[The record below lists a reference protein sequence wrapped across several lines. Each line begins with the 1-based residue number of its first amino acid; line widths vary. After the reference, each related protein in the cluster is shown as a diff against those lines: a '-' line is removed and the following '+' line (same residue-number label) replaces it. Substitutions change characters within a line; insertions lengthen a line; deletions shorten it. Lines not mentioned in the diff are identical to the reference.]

1 MSNNA
6 LAISYFE
13 MPNPVMEWLIINVK
27 FYLYEYFFCFPTS
40 LCGSGAPLNAAHINS
55 SSA

>member
-27 FYLYEYFFCFPTS
+27 FLF
-40 LCGSGAPLNAAHINS
+40 I
-55 SSA
+55 

>member
-27 FYLYEYFFCFPTS
+27 FYLYKYFFYFHTS

>member
-27 FYLYEYFFCFPTS
+27 FYLYEYFFVS
-40 LCGSGAPLNAAHINS
+40 LHPFAGAVRRLMRRT
-55 SSA
+55 

>member
-27 FYLYEYFFCFPTS
+27 FYLYEYFLF
-40 LCGSGAPLNAAHINS
+40 LYIPLREQCAA
-55 SSA
+55 